1 MGILIQKGGKIKMMD
16 EDEVDAAFA
25 VQKRAE
31 EGARGMFFK
40 ILISSQHVHS

>member
-1 MGILIQKGGKIKMMD
+1 MMD

-31 EGARGMFFK
+31 EGARGMFFRYY
-40 ILISSQHVHS
+40 LITTCT